1 MIGIEV
7 LQRKPVKK
15 MKIELV
21 ERKGLGHPDHIID
34 AACEEVSRKLSKYY
48 LEKYGTILHHNVDKG
63 LIVGGEA
70 DPRFGGGEV
79 IKPIEMYVAG
89 RAYYE
94 DREEVHDLAR
104 QAIEEYIRNNFKHL
118 DPEKHMNIH
127 IILRRGASELAS
139 LIESGN
145 VPLSNDTSFG
155 VGYYPYSPLE
165 KMTLEVEQ
173 YLNSRRIKEEFPFI
187 GEDIKVAGLRLNKKV
202 NLTLAVAIVDKY
214 VSNVREYV
222 KIKKEILNLAEEFL
236 ENDSEFSQY
245 KRKIFINTAD
255 NIKTKNIYLTVTG
268 TSAEMGDDANTGRGN
283 RVNGLI
289 TPNRFMS
296 LEAVAGKNPVNHV
309 GKIYNVFAL
318 ELSKE
323 IYSELSDYLEEVYV
337 RILSKIGVEI
347 TNPQIIN
354 VMYVPKKKI
363 DKREINAEIN
373 RIIENNFT
381 PDRFKRLTK
390 EILDGKYLLF

>member
-7 LQRKPVKK
+7 LQRKPVKD

-34 AACEEVSRKLSKYY
+34 AACEEVSRRLSKYY
-48 LEKYGTILHHNVDKG
+48 LDRYGAILHHNVDKG
-63 LIVGGEA
+63 LIIGGEA
-70 DPRFGGGEV
+70 EPRFGGGEV
-79 IKPIEMYVAG
+79 IKPIEMYIAG

-94 DREEVHDLAR
+94 DGDEIHDITKEAV
-104 QAIEEYIRNNFKHL
+104 EEYIKNNFKHL

-127 IILRRGASELAS
+127 IILRRGASELAR
-139 LIESGN
+139 LIKTDE

-165 KMTLEVEQ
+165 KMTLEIEQ
-173 YLNSRRIKEEFPFI
+173 YLNSKKIKEEYPFI
-187 GEDIKVAGLRLNKKV
+187 GEDIKVAGLRINNKVK
-202 NLTLAVAIVDKY
+202 LTLAVAIVDKY
-214 VSNVREYV
+214 VSSLREYV
-222 KIKKEILNLAEEFL
+222 KMKKEILNLTEEFL
-236 ENDSEFSQY
+236 KNNEEFTHY
-245 KRKIFINTAD
+245 KNKVFINTAD
-255 NIKTKNIYLTVTG
+255 NIKSKSIYLTVTG

-323 IYSELSDYLEEVYV
+323 IYSELNEYLEEVYV

-347 TNPQIIN
+347 TNPQIVN
-354 VMYVPKKKI
+354 VMYVPKKRVDRKVI
-363 DKREINAEIN
+363 NNEIT
-373 RIIENNFT
+373 RIIEENFT
-381 PDRFKRLTK
+381 PQRFKALTMD
-390 EILDGKYLLF
+390 ILEGKYLLF

>member
-7 LQRKPVKK
+7 LQRKPVKD

-34 AACEEVSRKLSKYY
+34 AACEEVSRRLSKYY
-48 LEKYGTILHHNVDKG
+48 LKKYGTILHHNVDKG
-63 LIVGGEA
+63 LIIGGEA
-70 DPRFGGGEV
+70 NPKFGGGV
-79 IKPIEMYVAG
+79 VTKPIEMYIAG

-94 DREEVHDLAR
+94 DGDEIHSITKEAVK
-104 QAIEEYIRNNFKHL
+104 EYIRNNFKHL
-118 DPEKHMNIH
+118 DPERHLNIH
-127 IILRRGASELAS
+127 IILRRGASELAR
-139 LIESGN
+139 LIKSSK

-165 KMTLEVEQ
+165 KMTLRIEQ
-173 YLNSRRIKEEFPFI
+173 YLNSRKIKEEFPFI
-187 GEDIKVAGLRLNKKV
+187 GEDIKVASLRVNKKV
-202 NLTLAVAIVDKY
+202 KLTLAVAVVDKY
-214 VSNVREYV
+214 VSNVKEYV
-222 KIKKEILNLAEEFL
+222 KMKNEILNLVEEFL
-236 ENDSEFSQY
+236 RNDEEFTQY
-245 KRKIFINTAD
+245 RSKIFINTAD
-255 NIKTKNIYLTVTG
+255 NIRTKDIYLTVTG

-347 TNPQIIN
+347 TNPQIVN
-354 VMYVPKKKI
+354 VMYVPKKKV
-363 DKREINAEIN
+363 DKKTINSEIS
-373 RIIENNFT
+373 RIIQRNFT
-381 PDRFKRLTK
+381 PDRFKNLTK
-390 EILDGKYLLF
+390 EILEGKYLLF